1 MSVDQAD
8 AASAETRTGP
18 ANRRPLAAEILSWPG
33 TRALIAVV
41 ALFAV
46 SPLIAIGSVSP
57 IALVSMLPFA
67 ALIAI
72 VAMGQTLV
80 IQQGGLD
87 LSIPGAVTLGA
98 LIAAKFGT
106 EWDLATAIVVALLG
120 TSVFGLLSGFVI
132 AFFGLPPLVV
142 TIASNALMIG
152 AVQAISGGFSEQTA
166 DALSSFAL
174 SKVGGIPVLAYFAVG
189 IVVLGHI
196 VLKLT
201 RLGRRFELVGENPH
215 SSAVI
220 GIPTRG
226 YVVSAYW
233 MATMLGAATGV
244 LLAGLLRLPTLT
256 AGNDYLLPSIA
267 AVVLGGTALTGGK
280 GSLVGTAL
288 GALFLAQLGQ
298 LVQTFTQATAVQNI
312 VQALIIGVGIVAQLQ
327 LGGSSARF
335 KSLVRRTAVSTPAPS
350 SNSTRSEK

>member
-1 MSVDQAD
+1 MSIVD
-8 AASAETRTGP
+8 ERTATQRSGP
-18 ANRRPLAAEILSWPG
+18 ADRRSLPAEVLSWPG
-33 TRALIAVV
+33 TRALIAVI

-46 SPLIAIGSVSP
+46 SPLIALGSIGP
-57 IALVSMLPFA
+57 TAIVSMLPFA
-67 ALIAI
+67 ALIAV
-72 VAMGQTLV
+72 VAIGQTLV

-98 LIAAKFGT
+98 LIVAKFGT
-106 EWDLATAIVVALLG
+106 EWDLTTAIIVAILG
-120 TSVFGLLSGFVI
+120 TSVFGVLSGVVI
-132 AFFGLPPLVV
+132 AYFGLPPLVV
-142 TIASNALMIG
+142 TIASNALMVG

-166 DALSSFAL
+166 KALSDFAL
-174 SKVGGIPVLAYFAVG
+174 SKLWGVPVLALIAVG
-189 IVVLGHI
+189 IVVIVHV

-201 RLGRRFELVGENPH
+201 RLGRRFELVGENPR
-215 SSAVI
+215 SAANI
-220 GIPTRG
+220 GIATRG
-226 YVVSAYW
+226 YVIASYW
-233 MATMLGAATGV
+233 LATMLGATTGV

-256 AGNDYLLPSIA
+256 AGNEYLLPSIA

-327 LGGSSARF
+327 LGGSSARL
-335 KSLVRRTAVSTPAPS
+335 KGLVRRTAVSTPPPD
-350 SNSTRSEK
+350 STRSEK